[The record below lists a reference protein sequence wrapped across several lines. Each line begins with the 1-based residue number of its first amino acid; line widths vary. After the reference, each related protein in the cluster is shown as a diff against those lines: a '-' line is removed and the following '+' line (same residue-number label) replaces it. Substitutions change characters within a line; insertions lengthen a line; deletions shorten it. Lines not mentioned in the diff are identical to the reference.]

1 MFEHRLRKIVPI
13 HGPPA
18 LQAAARPI
26 GGAPMHGFAM
36 KKTTTTTKTTCGGA
50 CTVSF
55 G

>member
-1 MFEHRLRKIVPI
+1 MHRQRKIVPM
-13 HGPPA
+13 HGLPA
-18 LQAAARPI
+18 LQAAARPL

-36 KKTTTTTKTTCGGA
+36 KKTTTTKTTSGGA

>member
-1 MFEHRLRKIVPI
+1 MVTRFTS
-13 HGPPA
+13 
-18 LQAAARPI
+18 
-26 GGAPMHGFAM
+26 GGAAYRGAAMHGFAM